1 MTPRLR
7 CRVLARAGAVAVAAA
22 CLASCAG
29 LPRAAREPVL
39 SGRVTFRGA
48 PVPGAAVVLYDRY
61 TLSEKRAYRTARSAD
76 DGGFAIPVAP
86 GTYVVE
92 AAGRFEGTDVFAFT
106 GQNPVSMAR
115 DDRWLGVKAVAREA
129 AESSPSHPGGG
140 ATLEGVVL
148 FGGEPV
154 EAASVSV
161 YAGPDGLFK
170 GMGIA
175 MSPPTGPDGA
185 FSVEGL
191 PESAYYL
198 VARRRGAG
206 GATGPLEKGDL
217 YGYYP
222 GNPVYVRD
230 GTATRVRIETVEK
243 EKALTYAE
251 VTSGTETVLRGRV
264 VDRSGTPQPG
274 VYAFVYDDRV
284 FGHQRPY
291 AHSGRTGADGAFAIY
306 LDRGGVFYLGA
317 REHFGNSPRPGE
329 RFGFFDGSPD
339 HAVDV
344 RAGTGAAGLMIVV
357 DRILPEGQ

>member
-1 MTPRLR
+1 MTPGPRPR
-7 CRVLARAGAVAVAAA
+7 WIAPAAVAALAAA
-22 CLASCAG
+22 CLAACAG
-29 LPRAAREPVL
+29 LPRAGSGPVL

-48 PVPGAAVVLYDRY
+48 PVPGASVILFDRF
-61 TLSEKRAYRTARSAD
+61 TLSEKREYRTARCGE
-76 DGGFAIPVAP
+76 DGGFSTQVAP
-86 GTYVVE
+86 GTYFVE
-92 AAGRFEGTDVFAFT
+92 ASGRFEGTEVFAFS
-106 GQNPVSMAR
+106 GQNPVGVAG
-115 DDRWLGVKAVAREA
+115 DGRWLGMKAVARETATA
-129 AESSPSHPGGG
+129 APSAARGT
-140 ATLEGVVL
+140 ALEGTVH
-148 FGGEPV
+148 FGGNPV
-154 EAASVSV
+154 EGASVYV

-170 GMGIA
+170 GMGVA
-175 MSPPTGPDGA
+175 MSPPTGPDGVFA
-185 FSVEGL
+185 VDGL

-230 GTATRVRIETVEK
+230 GAVTRVAIETVEK
-243 EKALTYAE
+243 EKALSYAE

-264 VDRSGTPQPG
+264 VDRSGAPQAG

-317 REHFGNSPRPGE
+317 RENFGNSPRPGE
-329 RFGFFDGSPD
+329 RFGFYDGTPD
-339 HAVDV
+339 HAVEAAPG
-344 RAGTGAAGLMIVV
+344 RGAAELTIVV
-357 DRILPEGQ
+357 DRILPEGR

>member
-1 MTPRLR
+1 MTPGPGIRLAAR
-7 CRVLARAGAVAVAAA
+7 LAAAAIIAA

-48 PVPGAAVVLYDRY
+48 PVPGAAVVLYDRF
-61 TLSEKRAYRTARSAD
+61 TAAGRRVYRTVRCGE
-76 DGGFAIPVAP
+76 DGGFTMTVAP
-86 GTYVVE
+86 GTYFVE
-92 AAGRFEGTDVFAFT
+92 ASGRFEGTDVFAFS
-106 GQNPVSMAR
+106 GQNPVGVAR
-115 DDRWLGVKAVAREA
+115 EDRWLGMKAVAREA
-129 AESSPSHPGGG
+129 AASSPSRPGRGAALEGEVVFGGTPVEG
-140 ATLEGVVL
+140 ATVY
-148 FGGEPV
+148 
-154 EAASVSV
+154 V
-161 YAGPDGLFK
+161 YAGPDSLFK

-185 FSVEGL
+185 FAVDAL
-191 PESAYYL
+191 PESAYFL

-230 GTATRVRIETVEK
+230 GAVTRVRVETVEK
-243 EKALTYAE
+243 EKALTYSE

-264 VDRSGTPQPG
+264 VDRSGAPQAG

-317 REHFGNSPRPGE
+317 RENFGNSPRPGE
-329 RFGFFDGSPD
+329 RFGFYDATPD
-339 HAVDV
+339 HAVNV
-344 RAGTGAAGLMIVV
+344 APGKGAADLTIVV
-357 DRILPEGQ
+357 DRILPEAR